1 MRNRNRHERVPL
13 YLVDAFDDTL
23 SSSSFLS
30 SREGEEG
37 SWNRTVETHS
47 NKTFQYI
54 DGLNPYTVYLF
65 RVAAE
70 NALGYSKPG
79 KESYPTLTLRERKLV
94 IPSVANYFL
103 VFYREVTKVG
113 NTAFKTAN
121 EIGNRG
127 SNICLS
133 FGPISVKKLISAFAN
148 SFITFFYFQVPKI

>member
-1 MRNRNRHERVPL
+1 MKKNSTENSSCNLIKALISRNFSVKTFCVEIVEKFVKLITYPFTKSPRHERGPL
-13 YLVDAFDDTL
+13 YLFDAFDDAL
-23 SSSSFLS
+23 SSSSSFLS

-94 IPSVANYFL
+94 IISVAN
-103 VFYREVTKVG
+103 
-113 NTAFKTAN
+113 
-121 EIGNRG
+121 
-127 SNICLS
+127 
-133 FGPISVKKLISAFAN
+133 
-148 SFITFFYFQVPKI
+148 

>member
-1 MRNRNRHERVPL
+1 MTKKEYHWSRT
-13 YLVDAFDDTL
+13 YLLDAFDDTL

-30 SREGEEG
+30 FREGEEG

-94 IPSVANYFL
+94 ITSVANYCIL
-103 VFYREVTKVG
+103 PRNYK
-113 NTAFKTAN
+113 
-121 EIGNRG
+121 
-127 SNICLS
+127 S
-133 FGPISVKKLISAFAN
+133 
-148 SFITFFYFQVPKI
+148 

>member
-1 MRNRNRHERVPL
+1 MTKKEYHWSRT
-13 YLVDAFDDTL
+13 YLLDAFDDTL

-30 SREGEEG
+30 FREGEEG

-94 IPSVANYFL
+94 ITSVANYLYF
-103 VFYREVTKVG
+103 T
-113 NTAFKTAN
+113 
-121 EIGNRG
+121 
-127 SNICLS
+127 
-133 FGPISVKKLISAFAN
+133 KKLQMLATLHSKLLIKSATEEATFA
-148 SFITFFYFQVPKI
+148 SFLALFP